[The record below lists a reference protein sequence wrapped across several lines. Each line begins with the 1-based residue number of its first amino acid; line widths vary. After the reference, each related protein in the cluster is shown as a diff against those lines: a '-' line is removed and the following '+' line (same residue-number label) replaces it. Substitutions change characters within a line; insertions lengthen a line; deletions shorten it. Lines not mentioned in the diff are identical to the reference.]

1 MRVGGEERGGE
12 SASFLCVV
20 SLSWELCRRER
31 ERESVAA
38 TQTVGKKEERELHPK
53 RDEEGGGGVGNRCVV
68 AGGIS

>member
-20 SLSWELCRRER
+20 SLSGERYRGKR
-31 ERESVAA
+31 ERESLWRRRRHRLS
-38 TQTVGKKEERELHPK
+38 GKEKLHPK
-53 RDEEGGGGVGNRCVV
+53 RDEEEGGGVGNRCV